1 LNQFEE
7 ATGLSLREKV
17 LLPRDWIAASSV
29 CGHCGEHGG
38 ILSEGRRVL
47 RFVDSNAVFVDDEAN
62 PNGLPENGEK
72 VDSIRLSVIAD
83 VIGRNGAD

>member
-1 LNQFEE
+1 M
-7 ATGLSLREKV
+7 
-17 LLPRDWIAASSV
+17 
-29 CGHCGEHGG
+29 
-38 ILSEGRRVL
+38 L